1 MSEGE
6 GVDDDQDG
14 NRSLNLDDLVKRALS
29 DDATVRFEAVRA
41 ARKLLSIDRNPPIDQ
56 LIQHQFLPILVQCLK
71 LDQHPDLQFEAA
83 WALTNIASGN
93 SHQTQAVADADAVP
107 QLLRL
112 LNSAHGNV
120 CEQAV
125 WALGNLIGKQNE
137 RRDRIEGEQICLF
150 KAMEHGFVITRWNWE

>member
-6 GVDDDQDG
+6 GIDDDQDTS
-14 NRSLNLDDLVKRALS
+14 RSLNLDDLVKRALS

-71 LDQHPDLQFEAA
+71 LDQFPDLQFEAA

-125 WALGNLIGKQNE
+125 WALGNLIGKRSE
-137 RRDRIEGEQICLF
+137 RLDRIERRKIRSF
-150 KAMEHGFVITRWNWE
+150 KVMERVCVIMRWNWE